1 MFTAATDVL
10 GDAASTVVDVVVVV
24 GAAAIVATAVFH
36 VVHELEVS
44 VTR

>member
-1 MFTAATDVL
+1 MLATGTDVL

-36 VVHELEVS
+36 VVHELVVS